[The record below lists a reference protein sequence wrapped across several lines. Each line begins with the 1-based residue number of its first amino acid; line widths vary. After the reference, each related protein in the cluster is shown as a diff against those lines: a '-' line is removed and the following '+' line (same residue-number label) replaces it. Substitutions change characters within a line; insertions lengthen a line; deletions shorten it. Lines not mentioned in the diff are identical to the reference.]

1 MSGSNFGDGKSVL
14 VGRWIDV
21 EFVKDKICRYFCMRR
36 GKEFEQYE
44 SLTQEGA

>member
-1 MSGSNFGDGKSVL
+1 MIGNTSADSKRVL
-14 VGRWIDV
+14 VLKWIDL
-21 EFVKDKICRYFCMRR
+21 EFVKYKICRYFCMRR